1 MLQNREEIF
10 AYMNYVSNLNMF
22 EIESERFKVLIDE
35 LYNLSMSLTV
45 RNDPELYRLV
55 KDMLESLANKI
66 KEEAEM
72 RMAAIGEIATM
83 M

>member
-55 KDMLESLANKI
+55 KDMLLANKI